1 MGLRELLDSILPADT
16 PEEVKKKMVEYG
28 RKNPE
33 LSEKQIVDKFSGSMS
48 RAKRKATEKQEKTVR
63 ETPKNVPTGRM
74 KNYGKTAMARG
85 GMAYGKEHM
94 YVAGGSVQMNPGL
107 KALKA
112 ASPEAYNKITGK

>member
-33 LSEKQIVDKFSGSMS
+33 LSEKQVLDKFSGSMS
-48 RAKRKATEKQEKTVR
+48 RAKRKAQEKTVR

-112 ASPEAYNKITGK
+112 ASPETYNKITGK

>member
-33 LSEKQIVDKFSGSMS
+33 LSEKQVLDKFSGSMS

-63 ETPKNVPTGRM
+63 KTPKCSYRPHEELWQDSNG
-74 KNYGKTAMARG
+74 
-85 GMAYGKEHM
+85 
-94 YVAGGSVQMNPGL
+94 
-107 KALKA
+107 
-112 ASPEAYNKITGK
+112 

>member
-1 MGLRELLDSILPADT
+1 MGLRELLDSILPVDT
-16 PEEVKKKMVEYG
+16 PEEVKKQAMEYG
-28 RKNPE
+28 RKNPDMSDAE
-33 LSEKQIVDKFSGSMS
+33 VAKMFAPSMK

-112 ASPEAYNKITGK
+112 ASPETYSKITGK

>member
-33 LSEKQIVDKFSGSMS
+33 LSEKQVLDKFSGSMS

-74 KNYGKTAMARG
+74 KNYKAEMANGGVANGK
-85 GMAYGKEHM
+85 KHM
-94 YVAGGSVQMNPGL
+94 YSSGGFVQSRT
-107 KALKA
+107 K
-112 ASPEAYNKITGK
+112 